1 MPDSS
6 VKQLNVL
13 VIGTP
18 DGLELPLDWP
28 AAHARLEFV
37 ENSEMALRA
46 LRRMSFD
53 LVLSKPADFAT
64 GQFLHGNHQASAILE
79 SVAHGVCVVAADGD
93 LEWCNSRMLAHS
105 EEVRQRVHRCCTE
118 TVEWTRTAEPHQ
130 VHARRFNLA
139 TSTNEQYE
147 VNVTPVLDL
156 QRRVTHAAAVV
167 TNQSNARR
175 LQEQID
181 AIDRAGCEL
190 LSIDVDQY
198 SRMEM
203 ADRLALLEQKILRCT
218 QELLH
223 FDNFVVFVLDKKSKR
238 LDPVL
243 VWGMPEERAHTEL
256 YASSEGNGISGHVA
270 IRGRS
275 YICPDTENDPRYR
288 RGIDHARSSLTVPLL
303 LHDEVVGVANFE
315 STRLAAFSED
325 DRQFAEI
332 FARYIALSLHLLE
345 LLVCERRTITGNLI
359 QSVMGQVTGPL
370 NDLLTDTETL
380 VEDYI
385 GHDDLRQ
392 RLRGLSENAVKIRE
406 AIKALSAPQQGVLG
420 TRVAS
425 TAQQDPLLSG
435 KRILIADDEEIIR
448 DTVRDVLTGFGCVV
462 HAVDDGAAAIALI
475 KAQPFD
481 LVLSDI
487 KMPSKTGYEV
497 FAAAKE
503 ANPQTPVILATGF
516 GYDPNHSI
524 VRARREGLTAV
535 LFKPFKVDQLLAE
548 IRNALKTAA
557 PA

>member
-1 MPDSS
+1 MPNSS
-6 VKQLNVL
+6 LKQLNVL
-13 VIGTP
+13 VIGAP
-18 DGLELPLDWP
+18 DGIELPVDWP

-37 ENSEMALRA
+37 DDSEAALRA
-46 LRRMSFD
+46 LRRASFD
-53 LVLSKPADFAT
+53 LVLSKPAAFAT
-64 GQFLHGNHQASAILE
+64 SQLLHGNQQASAILE

-93 LEWCNSRMLAHS
+93 VEWCNSRMLSLS
-105 EEVRQRVHRCCTE
+105 EEVRQRVQRCCTE
-118 TVEWTRTAEPHQ
+118 TMEWTRSAEPHY

-139 TSTNEQYE
+139 TSTNEHYE

-167 TNQSNARR
+167 TNQSNARK

-190 LSIDVDQY
+190 LSIDVDQF

-223 FDNFVVFVLDKKSKR
+223 FDNFVVFVLDKKTKR

-345 LLVCERRTITGNLI
+345 LLVSERRTITGNLI
-359 QSVMGQVTGPL
+359 QNVMGQVTGPL

-406 AIKALSAPQQGVLG
+406 AIKALSSPQQGVLG
-420 TRVAS
+420 VRVAS
-425 TAQQDPLLSG
+425 TAQQDPFLSG

-462 HAVDDGAAAIALI
+462 HAVDDGAEAIRLI
-475 KAQPFD
+475 QAQSFD

-487 KMPSKTGYEV
+487 KMPSKNGYEV

-503 ANPQTPVILATGF
+503 ANPITPVILATGF

-535 LFKPFKVDQLLAE
+535 LFKPFKVDQLLTE
-548 IRNALKTAA
+548 IRNALKTVT